1 MIVSNIEKVKFL
13 FDRLGLLEEYKSK
26 SNFIDTTKQLIYDDL
41 LPISDYLYNKVV
53 SINSSIKKGVIR
65 GEKYISYLIEYIG
78 DFKYMKFEL
87 SIRCIEDDYYYVI
100 INDGY
105 DNCYYKL
112 DQVGELINFLKILF
126 RGYEG

>member
-1 MIVSNIEKVKFL
+1 MKSNNIENVKFL
-13 FDRLGLLEEYKSK
+13 FGRLGLLEEYKS
-26 SNFIDTTKQLIYDDL
+26 NFIQLMYDDL

-53 SINSSIKKGVIR
+53 SVNSNIKKGVVR

-78 DFKYMKFEL
+78 DFKYMKFE
-87 SIRCIEDDYYYVI
+87 IRIKCIEDDYYYVT

-112 DQVGELINFLKILF
+112 DQVGELIKFLKILF
-126 RGYEG
+126 NGYEYEY